1 MNEEDIDNISNG
13 LFGLLNLIV
22 NAAISEPKKWDAMYE
37 ALSENSRKAAE
48 KKDGRGE

>member
-1 MNEEDIDNISNG
+1 MNEEDIDNVSNG

-22 NAAISEPKKWDAMYE
+22 NAAITEPGKWDAMYE
-37 ALSENSRKAAE
+37 ALPENPRKSAE